1 MSTTR
6 IFKFVTT
13 IEVLVEG
20 EIPDGEIVESICNSI
35 DTSVNLI
42 AIGDDTYAYVEDI
55 NMEWLTDEE

>member
-35 DTSVNLI
+35 DTSGNLI